1 MALVSVVM
9 PAFAAERFLPETLA
23 SLRAQSFADW
33 ECLVVDDASPDRTA
47 ALAAEAA
54 ATDPRIKL
62 LRQPQ
67 NRGVAAARNAALA
80 AATGRYVAFLDA
92 DDLWLPAKLERQL
105 AFMQQTGA
113 CLSYT
118 AYRRIDETGAR
129 VGRLIHA
136 PRTMTWRRLLKNT
149 AIATQTVMV
158 DRTKTGPIAMTE
170 QRRDD
175 MILWLS
181 LLRQGCVA
189 RGLDE
194 DLVRYRQ
201 VQGSLS
207 SRRARAAGWV
217 WEVYRTQA
225 GLGRL
230 EAAWCFGHYAA
241 HAVLKRLRF

>member
-1 MALVSVVM
+1 MPLVSVIT
-9 PAFAAERFLPETLA
+9 PAFAAERFLPATLA
-23 SLRAQSFADW
+23 SVRAQSCTDW

-47 ALAAEAA
+47 EIAAAAAAE
-54 ATDPRIKL
+54 DPRIKL
-62 LRQPQ
+62 IRQPS

-80 AATGRYVAFLDA
+80 AAQGRFVAFLDA

-105 AFMQQTGA
+105 AFMAETGA
-113 CLSYT
+113 GLCYT

-136 PRTMTWRRLLKNT
+136 PREMTWRRLLKNT

-158 DRTKTGPIAMTE
+158 DREKTGPLAMTE

-175 MILWLS
+175 MILWLG
-181 LLRQGCVA
+181 LMRRGVVA

-201 VQGSLS
+201 VKGSLS
-207 SRRARAAGWV
+207 SRRTRAARWV
-217 WEVYRTQA
+217 WDVYRKQA
-225 GLGRL
+225 GLGPI
-230 EAAWCFGHYAA
+230 EAAWCLGHYAA
-241 HAVLKRLRF
+241 NAALKRLRF